1 MSENPFKGFE
11 DFINYCNKIYNDNT
25 NTNESEDSPN
35 FQDGRYYCGDVPGGF
50 QTIDPQFFLII
61 GELLGNV
68 VAGKMPFNIQ
78 NVIGNWLQ
86 LVGQAIET
94 YNAQQQYMQSGP
106 GRYYDIRNLNVNNP
120 FCPWNQTSSGQS
132 TYEESSQY
140 INRGSAS
147 ERRSTTGEGSE
158 DKEIRKMKENIIVL
172 ENEIEK
178 LKKELE
184 EIRNDKK

>member
-1 MSENPFKGFE
+1 MTEDPFKSFQ
-11 DFINYCNKIYNDNT
+11 DFIDYCNEFYNNS
-25 NTNESEDSPN
+25 NKEESQNPQNS
-35 FQDGRYYCGDVPGGF
+35 GYYCGDIPGGF
-50 QTIDPQFFLII
+50 QTINPQFFLVM
-61 GELLGNV
+61 GEILGNV
-68 VAGKMPFNIQ
+68 IAGQMPFNIQ

-94 YNAQQQYMQSGP
+94 FNAQQQYMQSGP

-140 INRGSAS
+140 INKGAAS

-178 LKKELE
+178 LKKELK